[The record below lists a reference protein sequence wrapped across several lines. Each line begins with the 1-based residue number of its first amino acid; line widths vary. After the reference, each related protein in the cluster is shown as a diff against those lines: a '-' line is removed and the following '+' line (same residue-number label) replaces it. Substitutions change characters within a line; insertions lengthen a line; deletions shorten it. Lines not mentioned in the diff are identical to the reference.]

1 MNFAN
6 LSFDFGVGITLH
18 TYLVLSAALFCIGL
32 VAVLARRNAIL
43 VLVGIELMLSAANIN
58 FIAFWR
64 FGAHPEEMVGVLF
77 ALFSI
82 AVAAGEAAV
91 GLALII
97 LVYRHY
103 KTINPSQFRSLNG

>member
-1 MNFAN
+1 MSLAEIPLN
-6 LSFDFGVGITLH
+6 FGVGITLH
-18 TYLVLSAALFCIGL
+18 TYLVIAAALFAIGL

-43 VLVGIELMLSAANIN
+43 ILVGIELMLSAANIN
-58 FIAFWR
+58 FLAFWR
-64 FGAHPEEMVGVLF
+64 FGSHPEEMVGVLF

-103 KTINPSQFRSLNG
+103 KTINPAEFRSLHG